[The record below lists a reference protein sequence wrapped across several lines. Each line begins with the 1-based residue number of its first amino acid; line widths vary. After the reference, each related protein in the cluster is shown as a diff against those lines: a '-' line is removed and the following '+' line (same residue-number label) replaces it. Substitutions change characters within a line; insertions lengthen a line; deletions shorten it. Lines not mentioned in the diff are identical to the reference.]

1 MGADP
6 PANNCKELEMAFL
19 SAAGIL
25 GDSAA
30 EALVFVLKDRYKI
43 RLGGPPCSSMEEIEA
58 ALVDISGAAAE
69 ILVVRMRAYLGK

>member
-6 PANNCKELEMAFL
+6 LANNCKELEMAFL
-19 SAAGIL
+19 SAASIL

-30 EALVFVLKDRYKI
+30 QALVFVLKDRYKI
-43 RLGGPPCSSMEEIEA
+43 SLGDPPCSSREEIEV

-69 ILVVRMRAYLGK
+69 ILLVRMRTYLGK